1 MPYLSK
7 SDQSSLCFQKGMASC
22 PANLFLTNRNGGASK
37 HPFGLSSHLGG
48 SLRGILLAWYL
59 EVRTSVPEDKG
70 SSVRLCISI
79 PRPECMLVVYYRH
92 LTWENLYLT
101 SSIMVMRGVSLI
113 QHMIRCSRKSL
124 HPVAPF
130 FLPSDLRWKGPLL
143 RELCP

>member
-7 SDQSSLCFQKGMASC
+7 SDQSSLCFQSGMASC

-113 QHMIRCSRKSL
+113 QHMITPMLKEVFTSCSSVL
-124 HPVAPF
+124 SSF
-130 FLPSDLRWKGPLL
+130 
-143 RELCP
+143 